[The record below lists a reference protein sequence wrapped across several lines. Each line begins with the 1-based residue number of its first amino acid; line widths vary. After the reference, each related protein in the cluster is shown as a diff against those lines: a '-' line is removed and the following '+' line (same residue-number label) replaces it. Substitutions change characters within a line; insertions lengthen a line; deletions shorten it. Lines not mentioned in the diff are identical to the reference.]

1 MVNLK
6 INYKKN
12 LYFSGNSDFRHLA
25 KGELQNMAVKAICKK
40 CRKKSYS
47 RGITLVELIV
57 VLVIMSILA
66 ASGIFSAV
74 GFVKRSQL
82 TQNDKNA
89 KTIYQATQTALLQLE
104 KSGSID
110 AWVTNK
116 LIASDCGTAF
126 DYDASNQSSNVDFEK
141 SFDPIGFS
149 GDTDTTPNKTW
160 HMRYVMTAYPG
171 KDDKQSSNLKELIQP
186 YFYDATI
193 FNGTVTVEFDV
204 EKAYDARKAP
214 HYSARALSVFASSRD
229 KSGWSDATVPKRA
242 ISSRGKTLIGY
253 YDGYT
258 GFSVDTVY
266 LPKIEDGLSIG
277 QFSYDNQTGMLSWI
291 ANLERHPV
299 TGHGQHIYYMI
310 DLYPGKDNA
319 QRFFINE
326 DFLISD
332 ISISSSHKYDLY
344 SALSGKADGDD
355 VTVGNKT
362 FAAHVVENDV
372 VYVRENDEKRV
383 ATVTETYIEVN
394 ARVYS
399 NKSASHDN
407 YKAIN
412 SSTPMISIPMRITL
426 VHGEYDEDDKLKPD
440 YIVYQLDITGFLNDT
455 DSEASLIVCP
465 NDFTGTSDLKDHF
478 SDRTGIVP
486 MNKGKETAI
495 GPVICPSC

>member
-1 MVNLK
+1 
-6 INYKKN
+6 
-12 LYFSGNSDFRHLA
+12 
-25 KGELQNMAVKAICKK
+25 MAVKAICKNS
-40 CRKKSYS
+40 RRNRNS

-89 KTIYQATQTALLQLE
+89 ETIYQAAQTALLQLE

-110 AWVTNK
+110 EWVKTK
-116 LIASDCGTAF
+116 MIASGCADPF
-126 DYDASNQSSNVDFEK
+126 DYDSSNPSSNTKFEE

-149 GDTDTTPNKTW
+149 GDTDTTPNKAW
-160 HMRYVMTAYPG
+160 HMRYVMTSYPG
-171 KDDKQSSNLKELIQP
+171 KDDNQSNNLKELIQP

-204 EKAYDARKAP
+204 EKAYDARKNP

-229 KSGWSDATVPKRA
+229 KSGWSGATVPKRA

-253 YDGYT
+253 YDGYA

-266 LPKIEDGLSIG
+266 LPKIEDGLSIR

-310 DLYPGKDNA
+310 DLYPGKDNT

-344 SALSGKADGDD
+344 TALSGKADGED

-372 VYVRENDEKRV
+372 VYVRENAEERV

-399 NKSASHDN
+399 NKKASHDN

-412 SSTPMISIPMRITL
+412 SSTPMISVPMRITL
-426 VHGEYDEDDKLKPD
+426 VSGEYDEDDKLKPD
-440 YIVYQLDITGFLNDT
+440 YIVYSLDITGFLDDT

-465 NDFTGTSDLKDHF
+465 NDFATASDLNANF

-486 MNKGKETAI
+486 MNKGKKKAI
-495 GPVICPSC
+495 GPVICPCC